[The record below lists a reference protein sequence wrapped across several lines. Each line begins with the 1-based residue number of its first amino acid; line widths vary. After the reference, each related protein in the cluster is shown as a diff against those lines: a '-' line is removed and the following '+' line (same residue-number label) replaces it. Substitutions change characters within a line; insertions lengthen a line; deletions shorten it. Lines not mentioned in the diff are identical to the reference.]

1 MSKAST
7 PKISLT
13 LLLFVGILFNQ
24 HLNAQIV
31 SGRVLTEVR
40 SPISFATIQ
49 IGEHHGTISNE
60 EGNFSIS
67 TDGFNSKD
75 SVYISCL
82 GFEKLGMLVE
92 EFSSKDYI
100 LKEQVNEL
108 SEVFLT
114 NRKLTVD
121 SILYYVNKNL
131 SKNYKTDLLDYE
143 VFSRKTEFIK
153 GKDVNFEIDKSTGF
167 SKKQLKAF
175 NQDFNELETALV
187 NNKSKQYT
195 DFVGHL
201 LIKDANA
208 TKLKVEKAVRLL
220 DKNNSQSLEVL
231 ANKGKD
237 IISKHL
243 DKDKVYTIKTG
254 LLKISDSLSLSE
266 GNDKMKDTVNS
277 IGILKGNVKRPLEH
291 HGFKSHSILNF
302 VLETKLYKYTLD
314 DITFLGPEMVYVIS
328 FVPRRSSAD
337 YEGKLYISNETFAVL
352 KADYHY
358 YKGRVG
364 EKFNLKLLLGIKYVE
379 QGHTGSIIYQKGSD
393 NFYYPKYISEQSDSY
408 FYISR
413 PFKFIENDNRS
424 NKVAFEFMV
433 EGVFKERLEVLFLSQ
448 KPISSAEYVET
459 TEQKHVNYE
468 TPKQYDPS
476 IWADYNVLEPL
487 DEMKAFKVAE

>member
-7 PKISLT
+7 PKFT
-13 LLLFVGILFNQ
+13 LAFLLVTGILSIP
-24 HLNAQIV
+24 HLKAQNV
-31 SGRVLTEVR
+31 SGHILTEEKA
-40 SPISFATIQ
+40 PISFATIQ

-67 TDGFNSKD
+67 TNGFEAKD

-82 GFEKLGMLVE
+82 GFEKLGLVVE
-92 EFSSKDYI
+92 EFTSKDYI

-114 NRKLTVD
+114 NRKLSVD

-131 SKNYKTDLLDYE
+131 SKNYKTELVDHE
-143 VFSRKTEFIK
+143 VFSRKTEFIQ

-167 SKKQLKAF
+167 SRKQLKAF
-175 NQDFNELETALV
+175 NEDFNQLETALV

-201 LIKDANA
+201 KIKDANA
-208 TKLKVEKAVRLL
+208 SKLEVNKAVRLL

-231 ANKGKD
+231 ADKGKD

-254 LLKISDSLSLSE
+254 LLKISDSVSLSE
-266 GNDKMKDTVNS
+266 GNEKMKDTVNS
-277 IGILKGNVKRPLEH
+277 IGILKSNVKQPIEH
-291 HGFKSHSILNF
+291 HGFKNHSILNF
-302 VLETKLYKYTLD
+302 VLETKLYKYNLE
-314 DITFLGPEMVYVIS
+314 DITFLGSEMVYVIS
-328 FVPRRSSAD
+328 FQPRRSSAD
-337 YEGKLYISNETFAVL
+337 YQGTLYISNETFAVL
-352 KADYHY
+352 KADYRF

-364 EKFNLKLLLGIKYVE
+364 EKFNLKLLLGIKFVQ
-379 QGHTGSIIYQKGSD
+379 QGHTGSVLYQKSTDGY
-393 NFYYPKYISEQSDSY
+393 YYPKYISEQTDSY

-413 PFKFIENDNRS
+413 PFKFIENDNRR

-433 EGVFKERLEVLFLSQ
+433 EGIFKERLEVLFLSQ
-448 KPISSAEYVET
+448 KPISSADFVET
-459 TEQKHVNYE
+459 VEPKHVDYE
-468 TPKQYDPS
+468 TPTKYDPS

-487 DEMKAFKVAE
+487 DEMKAFKVEN